1 VTKLEA
7 YFHTDWAAM
16 TATDWFGMSVTVII
30 FLAMIWLFY
39 WVFNP
44 KNKQKLEAHK
54 TMPLEEDSSDPEKWH
69 GG

>member
-7 YFHTDWAAM
+7 YYHTDWAAM
-16 TATDWFGMSVTVII
+16 TATDWFGLVVTVII

-39 WVFNP
+39 WVFSP

-54 TMPLEEDSSDPEKWH
+54 TMPFEEDTLESEK
-69 GG
+69 